1 MEIDRR
7 DFLRL
12 GGVAAFACAS
22 GLGLSVPRRAYA
34 VAGIDDALLGGLV
47 LLVATLGGYAVS
59 RSVANVT
66 LDAMGYGFSD
76 FVSDASNQAAAV
88 TKTLADANNLGVE
101 LNRSNAE
108 QAAQS
113 IAAGTGYFAQVM
125 SDAAT
130 TGRVAL
136 DNFISGAGE
145 LPGVL
150 RNLIGGYIE
159 SSMDSSGN
167 RLLSDATTNSDV
179 VNVGSS
185 SVNLGNMA
193 GGSYVDD
200 LENILVDIAGSS
212 SAKWAVHSV
221 YSFKSSPSTQYHNI
235 VYSPNNVTMTK
246 SGTSYELR
254 ASTGQLNIHS
264 YRIVNGAVT
273 DVNNTTSTAITLNL
287 SSSNVNAYSVFSG
300 SMVSGA
306 ALPAVDRAVDAPDV
320 IGPGYDSVP
329 LANDLV
335 IDPNTDEVTSAGSLP
350 LPQAIPDV
358 FGDYVGTLEDLLA
371 GVVPGMLGLP
381 ISTAEPVVV
390 GTAEGVQSMPISEAV
405 TTETTLALAPDVP
418 VPTPPPVSP
427 IEPPVDVPEGP
438 WTPAITL
445 PFEQLWP
452 FNMIYSMV
460 ELFEEL
466 GG

>member
-1 MEIDRR
+1 MELDRR

-34 VAGIDDALLGGLV
+34 VAGVDDALLGGLV
-47 LLVATLGGYAVS
+47 LLVATLGGYAFS
-59 RSVANVT
+59 RSVANST

-76 FVSDASNQAAAV
+76 FVSDAGNQAAAV

-125 SDAAT
+125 GDAAT

-150 RNLIGGYIE
+150 RNLVGSYIGTNVVSGYGAGF
-159 SSMDSSGN
+159 SRVMDNATLNDNVVSGGGSLSGYTS
-167 RLLSDATTNSDV
+167 LLS
-179 VNVGSS
+179 VGS
-185 SVNLGNMA
+185 VEDIL
-193 GGSYVDD
+193 D
-200 LENILVDIAGSS
+200 LSGQSIGAGSS
-212 SAKWAVHSV
+212 FAINTRLSNNWGETYEEYYFGSFTNSWFTSGILNIYSSDGFTRVTKNWSNAYITETLNSV
-221 YSFKSSPSTQYHNI
+221 GISLAPSTQY
-235 VYSPNNVTMTK
+235 TK
-246 SGTSYELR
+246 S
-254 ASTGQLNIHS
+254 
-264 YRIVNGAVT
+264 V
-273 DVNNTTSTAITLNL
+273 AI
-287 SSSNVNAYSVFSG
+287 SG
-300 SMVSGA
+300 NFLGSGA
-306 ALPAVDRAVDAPDV
+306 LPVVDRAADAPDV

-405 TTETTLALAPDVP
+405 TTETTLAASADVP

-460 ELFEEL
+460 EIFEQL